1 MDSKEIDFK
10 RVKIIFV
17 LIWRKFLSS
26 VLHWAKRH
34 SKSYCIHVVLILY
47 KTGFLIVTHKH
58 VCNIIISGIYRSSFL
73 SSHNLLRI
81 VYIYAHNHI
90 SITTRVKGHAEMGF
104 ASWRGWNM
112 PNILCQIRF
121 ITINQSYDWTF
132 FHGFWFSRCCR
143 GTELFRTIRIRE
155 NKWKWIRRFGNRIRE
170 I

>member
-1 MDSKEIDFK
+1 MILTFQTITGNRRSTRNVIFQRFSNYDVKKGLLKGRMESKEIDFK

-47 KTGFLIVTHKH
+47 KTGFLIMTHKH

-73 SSHNLLRI
+73 SSHNLLRF
-81 VYIYAHNHI
+81 VYIYAHK
-90 SITTRVKGHAEMGF
+90 SIPARVKGHAEMGF

-121 ITINQSYDWTF
+121 IGSFQ
-132 FHGFWFSRCCR
+132 
-143 GTELFRTIRIRE
+143 L
-155 NKWKWIRRFGNRIRE
+155 
-170 I
+170 